1 MLLLCTMIMGIGSA
15 WGADAPVY
23 TLDGTVTGGTN
34 AYAEASEI
42 SQNDMDWSVEGNTT
56 TNPWRIGG
64 KSLDKVDR
72 LITGKTAFSTAINKI
87 TFNHAGT
94 TSDNLIVNSVKLT
107 VASDADFST
116 VIDEVTLTPTISKN
130 TEGSFDFTPTS
141 PLTEW
146 TTGSYY
152 MFTINISNSKS
163 SNYGFCPTSIVFYA
177 ESSKTS
183 TTTAIDAT
191 GLTNTNVFTSTSAG
205 QLTATVTAG
214 ETTLPNA
221 VITWTSSVPTVA
233 TVDESGNVT
242 LVAAGTTTIKAT
254 YAGDENYLG
263 SEATYELTVEYND
276 PSNLKATFD
285 FSANKYQWTSTNNSS
300 EYFDGSDYNATE
312 GDITIGFSGKVRLWV
327 SGGSYT
333 MRFYSDDTYGRGQ
346 MILTAAD
353 GFVITGVSITGSTLS
368 FQNPSSGTL
377 NGGEW
382 TGSAKVL
389 TIEKGS
395 STSNFYKVDVMYT
408 QDDGTPSITA
418 EDVELAYDATEGSIA
433 YTLSNGVEGGV
444 LRATTTADWLTI
456 GTVGETIPFTC
467 DANTETTERTAT
479 VTLTYTYGNENVTK
493 DVTVTQAAA
502 PVVYATIPALFEAA
516 TSTAT
521 DVNVTFD
528 SWVVSGVSTNGKNVF
543 VTDGANGFV
552 IFDSN
557 GGLNNIYSVG
567 SILSGT
573 AVSCKLVLYNGFAEI
588 TNLNASDLTITAG
601 GTVSEAD
608 IDMADLTGVNTGA
621 LVNYENLTCS
631 VDNNKYYLSDGTTTL
646 QVFNSLYA
654 FEALE
659 DGKTYNITG
668 IYQQYNNTKEI
679 LPRSANDIVEV
690 EVQHNP
696 YTLTV
701 SGLVN
706 VNTYVFAGDESE
718 MLFEGEGSAQIYD
731 GTEVKI
737 SVDVEEGY
745 VLQSL
750 MVDGVE
756 HKADIDEG
764 MYIFTMPTNDVTVT
778 ATAAESAT
786 YTLATSITS
795 GKHYIIVGQK
805 DGTYKAMGT
814 QNNNNRAAVEI
825 DVDGETAY
833 VTSAGVYEFVIYGP
847 NADGYY
853 TIYDEETGGYL
864 YAAQGSGTGNYL
876 RTEENLDSD
885 GNGVWSITY
894 DESGVATIKAVNG
907 AITRN
912 TIRYNSGSSLF
923 SCYTGGQQ
931 DVYLFE
937 KDGEAALTETVHITD
952 AKYATYCSENALD
965 FSNTGLTAYIAK
977 MNGSIVSFE
986 PVTKVPAYSGVLLQ
1000 ADAAGDVTV
1009 GVATTVD
1016 DVTDN
1021 AFIGVIEATKISEP
1035 GIFVL
1040 LNEEEGVGFYR
1051 TNNAFTV
1058 GAHTAY
1064 LPPLAGD
1071 SRNFIGL
1078 NETTGISDVNRE
1090 TITNNR
1096 YFDLQGRRVLAP
1108 TKGLYIV
1115 NGKKVVVK

>member
-1 MLLLCTMIMGIGSA
+1 MAVKEGMNNSA
-15 WGADAPVY
+15 VATATYTINLPYSGDGYVRINSLSDLTDGAKVIIAARY
-23 TLDGTVTGGTN
+23 NSTAN
-34 AYAEASEI
+34 AYYAMTAAAS
-42 SQNDMDWSVEGNTT
+42 GR
-56 TNPWRIGG
+56 P
-64 KSLDKVDR
+64 
-72 LITGKTAFSTAINKI
+72 TGVAF
-87 TFNHAGT
+87 
-94 TSDNLIVNSVKLT
+94 
-107 VASDADFST
+107 
-116 VIDEVTLTPTISKN
+116 
-130 TEGSFDFTPTS
+130 
-141 PLTEW
+141 
-146 TTGSYY
+146 
-152 MFTINISNSKS
+152 
-163 SNYGFCPTSIVFYA
+163 
-177 ESSKTS
+177 TS
-183 TTTAIDAT
+183 TTTDKGEELPAT
-191 GLTNTNVFTSTSAG
+191 ILNNESTYYWTVEATSDGFTFTNAS
-205 QLTATVTAG
+205 
-214 ETTLPNA
+214 
-221 VITWTSSVPTVA
+221 
-233 TVDESGNVT
+233 DESLGYTTGTNFAIGGDNTEWTIALATSGANAMVSGYEGFYIT
-242 LVAAGTTTIKAT
+242 NKNNDGRGVA
-254 YAGDENYLG
+254 L
-263 SEATYELTVEYND
+263 
-276 PSNLKATFD
+276 
-285 FSANKYQWTSTNNSS
+285 NSS
-300 EYFDGSDYNATE
+300 NNFGPY
-312 GDITIGFSGKVRLWV
+312 
-327 SGGSYT
+327 
-333 MRFYSDDTYGRGQ
+333 
-346 MILTAAD
+346 
-353 GFVITGVSITGSTLS
+353 
-368 FQNPSSGTL
+368 
-377 NGGEW
+377 
-382 TGSAKVL
+382 
-389 TIEKGS
+389 
-395 STSNFYKVDVMYT
+395 STSNNNNSGYNFYLDIFVEGATPVT
-408 QDDGTPSITA
+408 VPSISA
-418 EDVELAYDATEGSIA
+418 DDINIAYDATEGSIA
-433 YTLSNGVEGGV
+433 YTLKNGVEGGV

-502 PVVYATIPALFEAA
+502 PAPTVVYTTIPALFEAA
-516 TSTAT
+516 TSTET
-521 DVNVTFD
+521 EVQVTFD
-528 SWVVSGVSTNGKNVF
+528 SWVVSGVSTNGRNVF
-543 VTDGANGFV
+543 VTDNDGHGFV
-552 IFDSN
+552 IYYTSN
-557 GGLNNIYSVG
+557 MSSTFSAGD
-567 SILSGT
+567 ILSGN
-573 AVSCKLVLYNGFAEI
+573 AVACSLKLYNGFAELL
-588 TNLNASDLTITAG
+588 NLNVSDLTITDG

-621 LVNYENLTCS
+621 LVSYENLTCS

-659 DGKTYNITG
+659 AGKTYNITG

-706 VNTYVFAGDESE
+706 VNTYVFAGDENG

-731 GTEVKI
+731 GTEVMI

-745 VLQSL
+745 VLESL

-795 GKHYIIVGQK
+795 GKHYVIASGETDIEGRVKVMAG
-805 DGTYKAMGT
+805 
-814 QNNNNRAAVEI
+814 QNNNNRGAVEGT
-825 DVDGETAY
+825 VSGTTLS
-833 VTSAGVYEFVIYGP
+833 VTSGATEFVIYGP
-847 NADGYY
+847 DADGYY
-853 TIYDEETGGYL
+853 AIYDSANGYL
-864 YAAQGSGTGNYL
+864 YAA
-876 RTEENLDSD
+876 
-885 GNGVWSITY
+885 
-894 DESGVATIKAVNG
+894 
-907 AITRN
+907 
-912 TIRYNSGSSLF
+912 SGSSNHLKSQQANNVNGKWSISFGNEGVSVVAHRPNGRNVMQYNATSDVF
-923 SCYTGGQQ
+923 SCYASASQQ
-931 DVYLFE
+931 PVYLYE
-937 KDGEAALTETVHITD
+937 KDDEAAPTETVHITD

-1021 AFIGVIEATKISEP
+1021 AFIGVIEATLVSEP

-1040 LNEEEGVGFYR
+1040 LNGDEGVGFYK
-1051 TNNAFTV
+1051 TTKAFTV

-1064 LPPLAGD
+1064 LHALPNG

-1090 TITNNR
+1090 TITNNC
-1096 YFDLQGRRVLAP
+1096 YFDLLGRSVAQP